1 MTEMA
6 TLAFQSIF
14 LRIDPDKV
22 VPTKGQKES
31 EDDLKAVPTT
41 FF

>member
-22 VPTKGQKES
+22 VPTKGRKES
-31 EDDLKAVPTT
+31 KAVPTT